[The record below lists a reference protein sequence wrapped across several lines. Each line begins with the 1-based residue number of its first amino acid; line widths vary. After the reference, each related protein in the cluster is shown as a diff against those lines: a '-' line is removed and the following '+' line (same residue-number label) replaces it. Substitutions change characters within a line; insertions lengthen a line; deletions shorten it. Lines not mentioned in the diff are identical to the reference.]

1 MSGLNQQFT
10 KLSAFTGPRVRISLS
25 PPSSRRSFSEV
36 GFAKATPRLR
46 RDEVRYDVQEVV

>member
-25 PPSSRRSFSEV
+25 PP
-36 GFAKATPRLR
+36 
-46 RDEVRYDVQEVV
+46 VVYNFDYFTKK